1 MLPILAAL
9 APVCLVIAL
18 GHGLYRTRAIGEDVW
33 SALEHVCYYLF
44 FPALIVHTL
53 ARADFSELMLG
64 RLVLGFMASLAAGSL
79 ILILAKPLLTRAF
92 ALSDAGFTS
101 LFQGST
107 RWHGFMALAV
117 VTALYGPT
125 GVAVVA
131 VGLAALVPVL
141 NVINILVLLRW
152 GDRQGAEPEAILGQL
167 LRNPFIIA
175 CATGAVLNGTGIG
188 LPEPIGTAL
197 KSIGDGALGVSLL
210 TIGAG
215 LRPVTAGGERGAIVF
230 GILFRLILMPAIFFV
245 CLTAFGVTGTVR
257 TVGVICG
264 AVPTA
269 ASAYVLARKL
279 GGDAPLMASMIT
291 AQVLAAGLTLPLVIL
306 ALEWLARS

>member
-1 MLPILAAL
+1 MLAILASL
-9 APVCLVIAL
+9 APVVLVIAL
-18 GHGLYRTRAIGEDVW
+18 GYGLFRTGAISEAMW

-44 FPALIVHTL
+44 FPALIIYTL
-53 ARADFSELMLG
+53 ARTDFSELMLG
-64 RLVLGFMASLAAGSL
+64 RLVLGFMAALAAGCL
-79 ILILAKPLLTRAF
+79 ILVAGKPLLTRVF
-92 ALSDAGFTS
+92 GLSNAGFTS
-101 LFQGST
+101 LFQGAT
-107 RWHGFMALAV
+107 RWHGFMALAI
-117 VTALYGPT
+117 VTALYGPS

-141 NVINILVLLRW
+141 NIINVLVLLRW
-152 GDRQGAEPEAILGQL
+152 GDRPGAPPEAILGQL

-175 CATGAVLNGTGIG
+175 CGLGALLNATGIG
-188 LPEPIGTAL
+188 LPQPFDTAV

-215 LRPVTAGGERGAIVF
+215 LRPITARGEKGAIIF
-230 GILFRLILMPAIFFV
+230 GILFRLILMPVIFYL
-245 CLTAFGVTGTVR
+245 CLTAFGVTGQVR

-279 GGDAPLMASMIT
+279 GGDAPLMANMIT
-291 AQVLAAGLTLPLVIL
+291 AQVLAAGLTLPFVIL
-306 ALEWLARS
+306 AMEWLAQT